1 MRRKLFF
8 LGIVFS
14 FGSAA
19 SACTDAAVRKS
30 LSMLLPLILG
40 IILLFF
46 SESSYGFQVDLS
58 MKMKLGIA
66 AAFLIGCG
74 CYFVQS
80 QFFSSDAKCFD
91 EKRPYI
97 GQVLSVRK
105 KEQTADLEVRILS
118 PSHRR
123 IYPQKVLLTVQHS
136 GENPYSAAGEII
148 KFSASLELPE
158 PRRNPGGFD
167 DKSYLRGRGIGHRAY
182 VSSFQILPVN
192 AGIYGK
198 ILNTGIRLR
207 EEFLARVSS
216 DTEVRAF
223 LRGVLFG
230 DSAGLSNE
238 DQEAFQKNGTAHILA
253 VSGLHIGVLWSI
265 FKKMRKRFARRLVTF
280 LFLGIMFFYGTMTC
294 WSISVLR
301 AELFIGILLLGDFL
315 NRRYDLLSALGFSL
329 ILLLAWN
336 PGRILSSSFQL
347 SFLAILVIS
356 FFAPVMETLLPSG
369 MAGAA
374 AIQIGMLPY
383 MIFRFR
389 RAALLGWLCN
399 PPTIYLCSLLIPI
412 GTICFFMGFLP
423 VLVPAG
429 FSALS
434 SCLVGLARM
443 ILSINRLFSLKAPSS
458 LNAVPIRSWQVLLL
472 YLLAFFFCSEYFKI
486 LRNRKRIQSVLF
498 LVLLIFSI
506 GFSGMILSYDPI
518 LHSNLVMIDVG
529 QGDAMFFH
537 SADGKTILIDGGGS
551 RTRNIGKSTLAPFL
565 LELGARKLDAAFVTH
580 LHMDHY
586 KGIQELNEL
595 GMIRNLEMH
604 GTRGMEAKI
613 SDDLKIKIL
622 WPLKEPEHT
631 IDKNSAYTE
640 TESESQDENLYSR
653 VYRVEIHGIRVL
665 VTGDITEEGE
675 KMLLSLYEGTD
686 ELSCDILKVAHHGSY
701 TSTSEA
707 FLDAVSPEIAWI
719 GVGKHNRYGHP
730 SKEVITRLRNHG
742 IIVFRTDQNGAI
754 GAVIG
759 KHGRVRICTEL
770 KSPDR

>member
-19 SACTDAAVRKS
+19 SACTDASVRKS

-46 SESSYGFQVDLS
+46 SESSFGFRIDLS
-58 MKMKLGIA
+58 MKMKIGIA
-66 AAFLIGCG
+66 AVFLIGFG
-74 CYFVQS
+74 CYFLQS
-80 QFFSSDAKCFD
+80 QFFSSDTRRFD
-91 EKRPYI
+91 EKKPYV

-105 KEQTADLEVRILS
+105 KEKAADLEVRILS

-123 IYPQKVLLTVQHS
+123 IYPQKVLLTVQYS
-136 GENPYSAAGEII
+136 EENPYSAAGKII

-158 PRRNPGGFD
+158 PKRNPGGFD

-182 VSSFQILPVN
+182 VSSYRVLPVN
-192 AGIYGK
+192 EGFYGN

-207 EEFLARVSS
+207 EDFLTRVSS

-230 DSAGLSNE
+230 DSAGISDE

-265 FKKMRKRFARRLVTF
+265 FKKIRKRFARRIITF

-347 SFLAILVIS
+347 SFLAILVIA
-356 FFAPVMETLLPSG
+356 FFTPVLENLLPSG
-369 MAGAA
+369 LAGAA
-374 AIQIGMLPY
+374 AVQIGMLPY
-383 MIFRFR
+383 MLFRFR

-412 GTICFFMGFLP
+412 GTICFFTGFLP
-423 VLVPAG
+423 VPFPAG
-429 FSALS
+429 TSALR

-443 ILSINRLFSLKAPSS
+443 TLSLNRLFSSKTPSS
-458 LNAVPIRSWQVLLL
+458 LNAVPMRSWQVLLI
-472 YLLAFFFCSEYFKI
+472 YLLAFFFCSEYFKV
-486 LRNRKRIQSVLF
+486 LRSRKKIRSVLF
-498 LVLLIFSI
+498 LVLLIFSV
-506 GFSGMILSYDPI
+506 GFSGSILSYDPI

-529 QGDAMFFH
+529 QGDSMFFH
-537 SADGKTILIDGGGS
+537 GADGKTILIDGGGS

-565 LELGARKLDAAFVTH
+565 LEFGTRKLDAAFATH

-595 GMIRNLEMH
+595 GMIRNLEIY
-604 GTRGMEAKI
+604 GTKGMKTKI

-622 WPLKEPEHT
+622 WPLNEPEHT
-631 IDKNSAYTE
+631 SEEDSAYSE
-640 TESESQDENLYSR
+640 SESESQDENLYSR

-686 ELSCDILKVAHHGSY
+686 ELSCDILKVAHHGSN

-707 FLDAVSPEIAWI
+707 FLDAASPEIAWI

-730 SKEVITRLRNHG
+730 SKEVLSRLRNHG

-770 KSPDR
+770 KSPER